1 MIKVLEAP
9 RVSPSKMSICREPST
24 RLACVT
30 AITLS
35 ALLGIAKLAH
45 TNHPLPPKARRKR
58 ASSPPPPPLPEL
70 LNAAEPFIIVRC
82 MHGLGNRLRAFASVK
97 AIADAT
103 GRRLAVLWDR
113 DIHLNASWASLFE
126 AVPGVLIVSA
136 DDNAIRSRKDVHYVR
151 LMLGSDA
158 TRRRSGPLSIWEK
171 MASTRRL
178 NEEPQSPPPRHL
190 FVKTSRLVSHTDLGF
205 ELTDL
210 IRLASSR
217 GQGSG
222 CSTRCRLQLMVS
234 RNLLQLKPVAEVRSR
249 LEQLTRSWATAAKL
263 PRTERLSDHLIAV
276 HVRMAHNLSEDVPSI
291 ERTRDPSLAIEAMA
305 DMPQHRRRCSWQNFV
320 PHARE
325 ALREMTP
332 SPPMRTVVY
341 VAADTRQAARSI
353 CRAIEDDSGGSCVTL
368 PDGLLS
374 PCFGLERRGAACTRV
389 ALLELYLLA
398 SARTLIFSDAS
409 SYSSI
414 ALMLGRSAGGL
425 ASARSGCMAPSGGA
439 AISRN
444 ESFVE
449 GMTTR
454 PVRDVRVWWPAY
466 RLQKE

>member
-1 MIKVLEAP
+1 
-9 RVSPSKMSICREPST
+9 
-24 RLACVT
+24 
-30 AITLS
+30 
-35 ALLGIAKLAH
+35 
-45 TNHPLPPKARRKR
+45 
-58 ASSPPPPPLPEL
+58 
-70 LNAAEPFIIVRC
+70 
-82 MHGLGNRLRAFASVK
+82 
-97 AIADAT
+97 
-103 GRRLAVLWDR
+103 
-113 DIHLNASWASLFE
+113 
-126 AVPGVLIVSA
+126 
-136 DDNAIRSRKDVHYVR
+136 
-151 LMLGSDA
+151 
-158 TRRRSGPLSIWEK
+158 
-171 MASTRRL
+171 
-178 NEEPQSPPPRHL
+178 
-190 FVKTSRLVSHTDLGF
+190 
-205 ELTDL
+205 
-210 IRLASSR
+210 
-217 GQGSG
+217 
-222 CSTRCRLQLMVS
+222 
-234 RNLLQLKPVAEVRSR
+234 
-249 LEQLTRSWATAAKL
+249 
-263 PRTERLSDHLIAV
+263 
-276 HVRMAHNLSEDVPSI
+276 
-291 ERTRDPSLAIEAMA
+291 
-305 DMPQHRRRCSWQNFV
+305 
-320 PHARE
+320 
-325 ALREMTP
+325 MTP

-425 ASARSGCMAPSGGA
+425 TSARSGCMAPSGGA